1 MSEASGA
8 VNAVE
13 AARARG
19 WRKVYFNLATIP
31 YWGMH
36 VFAIVG
42 LAIVGWSWTGALL
55 CLALYIPRMFF
66 VTGGYHRYFSHRS
79 YKTSR
84 WFQFV
89 LALGAETTAQKGI
102 LWWAAHH
109 RTHHR
114 YSDERGDLHSAKRD
128 GFWWS
133 HMGWIV
139 ADGFEGT
146 DLSKIRDF
154 AKYPELR
161 WLNRWWMLV
170 VIATGVATYLL
181 GGFFALVW
189 GFAVCQVLIWH
200 GTFTINSLSHLWGSR
215 RYKDT
220 GDDSRNNPVLAA
232 ITLGEG
238 WHNNHHYYQSSAR
251 QGFFWWEFD
260 VTYYILRTLAAV
272 GLVWD
277 VRGVPDH
284 VRDRM
289 QGPADDAANEVLP
302 RTDTEAVAEV
312 A

>member
-1 MSEASGA
+1 MNEASGA
-8 VNAVE
+8 ASVVE
-13 AARARG
+13 AARASG
-19 WRKVYFNLATIP
+19 WRRIYFNWLTIP
-31 YWGMH
+31 FWGVH
-36 VFAIVG
+36 VLAIVG

-55 CLALYIPRMFF
+55 CLAIYVPRMFF
-66 VTGGYHRYFSHRS
+66 VTAGYHRYFSHRS

-89 LALGAETTAQKGI
+89 LAFGAEMTAQKGV
-102 LWWAAHH
+102 LWWASHH

-114 YSDERGDLHSAKRD
+114 HSDERGDLHSAKLD

-133 HMGWIV
+133 HMGWIL
-139 ADGFEGT
+139 ADGLEGT
-146 DLSKIRDF
+146 DLSRIRDF

-161 WLNRWWMLV
+161 WLNRWWMV
-170 VIATGVATYLL
+170 APIALGVATYLI

-189 GFAVCQVLIWH
+189 GFAACQVLIWH
-200 GTFTINSLSHLWGSR
+200 GTFTINSLSHLWGRR
-215 RYKDT
+215 RYTNT

-251 QGFFWWEFD
+251 QGFYWWEFD
-260 VTYYILRTLAAV
+260 VTYYVLRALAAV

-284 VRDRM
+284 VRD
-289 QGPADDAANEVLP
+289 QVDDTN
-302 RTDTEAVAEV
+302 DTEAVAEV